1 MAEPYF
7 VWNGVD
13 SRDMGLVVTSY
24 PAQVMPAERLK
35 QITVP
40 GRMGTLNTN
49 AGSGIYDGYIK
60 TIGIGNRRR
69 VDAQVLA
76 AWLRGPGTLIIGNE
90 PNFAYEARVVKE
102 AQLARS
108 FLSVYTGAVS
118 FQVQPGKAQVPP
130 EADITVTTEGVAIY
144 NPGDLPARPIY
155 TIRGLGRMVL
165 QLRPTD
171 KYSQVA
177 VDPTGQDREIGLTGA
192 VIDTDAMTVT
202 SLDGSESL
210 TEITNIYYNDI
221 RGLWIPPHESV
232 LVDAGISDEL
242 GSTSSVTVTPRWRWL

>member
-1 MAEPYF
+1 MQIPWF
-7 VWNGVD
+7 VWRDRD
-13 SRDMGLVVTSY
+13 SRSMGVTLAEF
-24 PAQVMPAERLK
+24 PALCGPAERVREVA
-35 QITVP
+35 VP
-40 GRMGTLNTN
+40 GRPGAVTLAGTGGGARTRLSLRLLIMPG
-49 AGSGIYDGYIK
+49 GS
-60 TIGIGNRRR
+60 
-69 VDAQVLA
+69 VPAVLD
-76 AWLRGPGTLIIGNE
+76 WLRGAGGLILGDS
-90 PNFAYEARVVKE
+90 PDRVSRARVDGEV
-102 AQLARS
+102 R
-108 FLSVYTGAVS
+108 FLPVGGGWYAGTAA
-118 FQVQPGKAQVPP
+118 FLLQPGKAQVPP